1 MTLLLDYNALWASFL
16 NDFINLLW
24 SFSKLWFPWLCWLFM
39 RLSGFTI
46 SILREFIFLRIF
58 ICVCGEGEIV
68 TFMVD
73 NFLLCLC
80 FICFAFSLDVSIIGF
95 SPEKNRGVEP
105 MNYFL
110 AVHMAKAYSLF
121 WFIVG
126 NIIVTRL
133 HAFRDYF
140 VSSDFYRVMAQG
152 VICCIQIY
160 TLIFRYILDILK

>member
-24 SFSKLWFPWLCWLFM
+24 SFSELWFH
-39 RLSGFTI
+39 G
-46 SILREFIFLRIF
+46 
-58 ICVCGEGEIV
+58 IV

-80 FICFAFSLDVSIIGF
+80 FICFAFSLDASIIGF

-105 MNYFL
+105 MNCFL

-121 WFIVG
+121 WSIVG

-152 VICCIQIY
+152 AICCIQIY

>member
-1 MTLLLDYNALWASFL
+1 
-16 NDFINLLW
+16 
-24 SFSKLWFPWLCWLFM
+24 
-39 RLSGFTI
+39 
-46 SILREFIFLRIF
+46 
-58 ICVCGEGEIV
+58 
-68 TFMVD
+68 MVD

-121 WFIVG
+121 WSIVG

-152 VICCIQIY
+152 AICCIQIY